1 MRIIEVDTVYTG
13 ERLKVPMRID
23 VDSATWLNNRQKPTK
38 GTWKWATENVD
49 VEHYKYNVID
59 IKKIKV

>member
-1 MRIIEVDTVYTG
+1 MTRSVLAKKGTLSQRKIGELFGIKQETVYNIKAQNSW
-13 ERLKVPMRID
+13 R
-23 VDSATWLNNRQKPTK
+23 
-38 GTWKWATENVD
+38 WATENVD

>member
-1 MRIIEVDTVYTG
+1 MSQRKIGELFGVKQETVYNI
-13 ERLKVPMRID
+13 K
-23 VDSATWLNNRQKPTK
+23 SQNS
-38 GTWKWATENVD
+38 WKWATENVD